1 MSLWKFGNFEA
12 EVNFSDADFLDKV
25 DCAKQ
30 ALDEQ
35 LKHVQKTGKMS
46 DIIRS
51 RCKCFYTFF
60 DTLFYEGAANEMYD
74 GKNDL
79 ELCVQ
84 SADSIFK
91 FQQEEDE
98 RWRQSYGKY
107 NVQNHGN
114 RQQRRAYQKNNKKN
128 YPRKQG

>member
-1 MSLWKFGNFEA
+1 MSLWKFGDFEA

-25 DCAKQ
+25 DRAKQ

-35 LKHVQKTGKMS
+35 LKYVQKTGKMS

-51 RCKCFYTFF
+51 QCACFYAFF
-60 DTLFYEGAANEMYD
+60 DTLFYKGAANEMYK
-74 GKNDL
+74 GKNDI

-84 SADSIFK
+84 SADSIFR
-91 FQQEEDE
+91 FQREEDE
-98 RWRQSYGKY
+98 RWRQSYEKY

-114 RQQRRAYQKNNKKN
+114 RQQRRAYQKNNKKY

>member
-30 ALDEQ
+30 ALEEQ

-46 DIIRS
+46 DIIRTQ
-51 RCKCFYTFF
+51 CKCFYTFF
-60 DTLFYEGAANEMYD
+60 DTLFYEGAANEMYE
-74 GKNDL
+74 GKNYL

-107 NVQNHGN
+107 NVQSHGN

>member
-12 EVNFSDADFLDKV
+12 EVNFSDADFLDRL
-25 DCAKQ
+25 DNAKQ
-30 ALDEQ
+30 KLDEQ
-35 LKHVQKTGKMS
+35 MKNVQKTGKMS

-51 RCKCFYTFF
+51 ECACFYTFF
-60 DTLFYEGAANEMYD
+60 DTLFYEGASDEMYG

-84 SADSIFK
+84 AANSIFE
-91 FQQEEDE
+91 FQQKEFG
-98 RWRQSYGKY
+98 RWKQSYEKY

-114 RQQRRAYQKNNKKN
+114 RQQRRAYKKKN
-128 YPRKQG
+128 YPRKQ